1 VITGL
6 TSRTPAEAGSAALCL
21 RHLTLALTAGPG
33 PETGRAMVRALAD
46 ALRRNADDMRAYA
59 LKREALHRGLTE
71 EESGAYLDALRRLA
85 GLPALSRP

>member
-1 VITGL
+1 MTTGL

-21 RHLTLALTAGPG
+21 RHLTLALAADPE

-59 LKREALHRGLTE
+59 LKREALHHRLTE